1 MCALAEQYFTP
12 SPTSAR
18 QPQQVRY
25 RTRDGRELVF
35 RTDAGVFSKGRAD
48 RGTRELIK
56 AVTLDDGESFLDLGC
71 GWGPVGISMA
81 VSRPRSEVWMVDVN
95 ERACELARANAQAN
109 GVRNVVVLC
118 GDGLA
123 AVGGRRFD
131 VIATNPP
138 IRAGKAVVYR
148 LVEEA
153 RDHLNPGGRFYA
165 VARTKQGAGSLR
177 KFIHATFGNSDEP
190 EIGGGYRVIRA
201 TR

>member
-1 MCALAEQYFTP
+1 VCALAEQYFTP
-12 SPTSAR
+12 SPTSAHER
-18 QPQQVRY
+18 RTVRY
-25 RTRDGRELVF
+25 RMRDGRELVF
-35 RTDAGVFSKGRAD
+35 QTDAGVFSKGRVD

-71 GWGPVGISMA
+71 GWGPVGISVA
-81 VSRPRSEVWMVDVN
+81 VSCPRSEVWMVDVN
-95 ERACELARANAQAN
+95 GRACELARDNALAN
-109 GVRNVVVLC
+109 GAGNAVVVC
-118 GDGLA
+118 GDGLS
-123 AVGGRRFD
+123 AVGDRKFD

-138 IRAGKAVVYR
+138 IRAGKSVVYR

-177 KFIHATFGNSDEP
+177 EFIHATYGNSDEP

>member
-1 MCALAEQYFTP
+1 
-12 SPTSAR
+12 
-18 QPQQVRY
+18 
-25 RTRDGRELVF
+25 
-35 RTDAGVFSKGRAD
+35 
-48 RGTRELIK
+48 
-56 AVTLDDGESFLDLGC
+56 
-71 GWGPVGISMA
+71 
-81 VSRPRSEVWMVDVN
+81 MVDVN
-95 ERACELARANAQAN
+95 ERACELSRANAQAN

-118 GDGLA
+118 GDGLS

-138 IRAGKAVVYR
+138 IRAGKSVVYR

-177 KFIHATFGNSDEP
+177 EFIHAAFGNSDEP